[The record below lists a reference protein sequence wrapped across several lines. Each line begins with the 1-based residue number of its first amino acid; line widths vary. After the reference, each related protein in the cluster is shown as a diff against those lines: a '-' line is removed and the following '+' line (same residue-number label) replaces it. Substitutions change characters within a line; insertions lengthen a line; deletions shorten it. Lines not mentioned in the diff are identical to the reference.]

1 MNSRGFE
8 RAVLL
13 LSIKFLK
20 RSNKMEQGEYRPP
33 IKLEHI
39 WDKDKPTG
47 DYWRATRVNEDDNPP
62 SAEGESE
69 SDALFNLLK
78 AEKLRSQMWNELV
91 TAIMEYLLVTT
102 VADKP
107 LISKIALIK
116 MIREITG
123 LGLRECKT
131 YIDSISS

>member
-1 MNSRGFE
+1 
-8 RAVLL
+8 
-13 LSIKFLK
+13 
-20 RSNKMEQGEYRPP
+20 MEQGEYRPP